1 MNPAL
6 TDRVGQ
12 RNLARNGMW
21 MEIIEYRS
29 ARDVDAQFDD
39 GVVVEHITYSQF
51 KAGEVGNPNIKC
63 YKKPEV
69 GRVGE
74 TGYSKD
80 NVLLTIVHYESAAN
94 IDVMAET
101 GRLIKHRTY
110 KDFRDRRI
118 VAIPYENKR
127 IGETSKSN
135 NGQMMTI
142 VAYRGISDIDVQFED
157 GTIVLH
163 KTYKNFKKGKIA
175 NPNYNEAK
183 NKYLGMTA
191 IMNNGMEATITEFI
205 STRDI
210 SVTFVDG
217 TVVEHV
223 TVVNFLKGRVSNPN
237 CIKAVTRLGETNK
250 ATNGQMMTIVGYNSC
265 IDMTVKF
272 EDGTVVEHIR
282 YTNFL
287 EGTVSNP
294 NYTYLEALADQKVN
308 KTVTTTIGLLATL
321 VEIRSN
327 SDGLIQYE
335 TGYSMPL
342 KNYSNFERG
351 RISHPFPYQIGD
363 VTMEKP
369 AYVYG
374 TTGNFYC
381 KCNKCNQKNI
391 WTVQEVRE
399 HICRKL

>member
-1 MNPAL
+1 MNPRL
-6 TDRVGQ
+6 SDRVGQ

-29 ARDVDAQFDD
+29 ARDVDVRFDD
-39 GVVVEHITYSQF
+39 GVVVEHITYGQF

-110 KDFRDRRI
+110 KEFRDRRI

-135 NGQMMTI
+135 NGQIMTI
-142 VAYRGISDIDVQFED
+142 IEYRGVYDIDVQFED
-157 GTIVLH
+157 GTIVTH

-183 NKYLGMTA
+183 HKYLGMTDM
-191 IMNNGMEATITEFI
+191 MNNGMEATITEFI

-210 SVTFVDG
+210 SVTFADG

-223 TVVNFLKGRVSNPN
+223 TVGNFLRGRVSNPN
-237 CIKAVTRLGETNK
+237 YIKAVTRLGETNK
-250 ATNGQMMTIVGYNSC
+250 ATNGQMMTIVGYTSC
-265 IDMTVKF
+265 TDMTVKF

-282 YTNFL
+282 YTSFL
-287 EGTVSNP
+287 EGKVANP

-321 VEIRSN
+321 VEIKSN

-351 RISHPFPYQIGD
+351 RISHPFPYQLGS
-363 VTMEKP
+363 VTLEKP

-381 KCNKCNQKNI
+381 RCNKCKHADI
-391 WTVQEVRE
+391 MTVQEARE
-399 HICRKL
+399 HVCQK